1 MFDFVRTHKKI
12 MQFLLVLLIF
22 PAFALVGIDGYN
34 KFIDKGVVVATVDGV
49 DITQPEWDNA
59 HRAEVERF
67 RAQAP
72 GIDPKLLES
81 EQARYGTLE
90 RIVRDRVLAAASR
103 QQLLSASD
111 QRVAEELLQNPT
123 IASLRK
129 PDGSVDKD
137 RYRQLLSAQGLTPEM
152 FESNVRADLAARQV
166 VAALGS
172 SSLVGQ
178 TLANVTLDAFY
189 EKREVQV
196 ARFLAAD
203 QLAKIKADD
212 AALLAYYNANTQRFK
227 SAEKADVQYAVLDLA
242 SIEKTITL
250 NEQDVKTYFEQN
262 QERLSNNVERRAS
275 HILIAAGKD
284 APAAERE
291 KAKTLAQ
298 GLRDT
303 LQKSPQQ
310 FAELAKKHSQDPGS
324 AGKGGDLDFFGRGAM
339 VKAFEDAAFSLKK
352 GEISPLVE
360 TEFGYHIIQITD
372 IKTPQLQS
380 FAQARAGLESELRRD
395 QARKKFAESAEQFT
409 NLVYE
414 QSDSLKPVADKLKL
428 DIQSVQGVG
437 RAPTPGD
444 KGPLANPKV
453 LAALFSADATEKMRN
468 TEAIEFGPNQMVSV
482 RVVTHYPE
490 KTLPLEQ
497 VKERVTALWRAEQA
511 LKLAK
516 EEALA
521 KMAEGKADKPV
532 AGLGAVQTLS
542 REQSLQLP
550 SEVVEAVMRAPAQTL
565 PAWVDVGLGNQGHV
579 LVKINKVLVRDAS
592 DAAPAR
598 KEERV
603 QLTRWLAAAE
613 SVAYYNDLKDRLKVK
628 IKVPEP
634 KQP

>member
-34 KFIDKGVVVATVDGV
+34 KFIDKGAVVATVNGV

-59 HRAEVERF
+59 HRAEAERF

-72 GIDPKLLES
+72 GLDPKLLDS
-81 EQARYGTLE
+81 PQARYGTLE
-90 RIVRDRVLAAASR
+90 RIVRDKVLMAAA
-103 QQLLSASD
+103 QKQLLSASD
-111 QRVAEELLQNPT
+111 QRVADELMQNPT

-129 PDGSVDKD
+129 PDGSVDKE
-137 RYRQLLSAQGLTPEM
+137 RYRQLLAGQGLSPEM
-152 FESNVRADLAARQV
+152 FEANVRADLATRQV
-166 VAALGS
+166 VAALGAS
-172 SSLVGQ
+172 SMVGQ
-178 TLANVTLDAFY
+178 TLANITLDAFY

-203 QLAKIKADD
+203 QMAKIKPDD
-212 AALLAYYNANTQRFK
+212 AALMAYYNANTQRFK
-227 SAEKADVQYAVLDLA
+227 SSEKADVQYAVLDLTA
-242 SIEKTITL
+242 IEKTIAL

-284 APAAERE
+284 APANERD

-298 GLRDT
+298 SLRDT

-324 AGKGGDLDFFGRGAM
+324 AAKGGDLDFFGRGAM
-339 VKAFEDAAFSLKK
+339 VKPFEDAAFALKK

-380 FAQARAGLESELRRD
+380 FAQARAGLESELRRE
-395 QARKKFAESAEQFT
+395 QSRKKFAEAAEQFT

-428 DIQSVQGVG
+428 EIHAAQGIA
-437 RAPTPGD
+437 RTPTPGD

-453 LAALFSADATEKMRN
+453 LAALFSADATEKARN
-468 TEAIEFGPNQMVSV
+468 TEAVEFGPNQLVSV

-497 VKERVTALWRAEQA
+497 VKDRVTALWKAEQA

-521 KMAEGKADKPV
+521 KVADGRADKPV

-550 SEVVEAVMRAPAQTL
+550 SDVVEAVMRAPAQTM
-565 PAWVDVGLGNQGHV
+565 PAWVDMGLGNQGHV
-579 LVKINKVLVRDAS
+579 VVKINKVVVRDATE
-592 DAAPAR
+592 AAPAR
-598 KEERV
+598 KEERA

>member
-284 APAAERE
+284 APAVERE

-380 FAQARAGLESELRRD
+380 FAQARAGLESELRRE

-437 RAPTPGD
+437 RAPNPGD

-565 PAWVDVGLGNQGHV
+565 PAWVDVGLGNQGHL

-592 DAAPAR
+592 DAATAR

>member
-203 QLAKIKADD
+203 QLARIKADD

-437 RAPTPGD
+437 RAPNPGD

-565 PAWVDVGLGNQGHV
+565 PAWVDVGLGNQGHL

>member
-34 KFIDKGVVVATVDGV
+34 KFIDKGAVVATVNGV

-59 HRAEVERF
+59 HRAEAERF

-72 GIDPKLLES
+72 GLDPKLLDS
-81 EQARYGTLE
+81 PQARYGTLE
-90 RIVRDRVLAAASR
+90 RIVRDKVLMAAA
-103 QQLLSASD
+103 QKQLLSASD
-111 QRVAEELLQNPT
+111 QRVADELMQNPT

-129 PDGSVDKD
+129 PDGSVDKE
-137 RYRQLLSAQGLTPEM
+137 RYRQLLAGQGLSPEM
-152 FESNVRADLAARQV
+152 FEANVRADLATRQV
-166 VAALGS
+166 VAALGAS
-172 SSLVGQ
+172 SMVGQ
-178 TLANVTLDAFY
+178 TLANITLDAFY

-203 QLAKIKADD
+203 QMAKIKPDD

-227 SAEKADVQYAVLDLA
+227 SSEKADVQYAVLDLTA
-242 SIEKTITL
+242 IEKTIAL

-284 APAAERE
+284 APATERD

-298 GLRDT
+298 SLRDT

-324 AGKGGDLDFFGRGAM
+324 AAKGGDLDFFGRGAM
-339 VKAFEDAAFSLKK
+339 VKPFEDAAFALKK

-380 FAQARAGLESELRRD
+380 FAQARAGLESELRRE
-395 QARKKFAESAEQFT
+395 QSRKKFAEAAEQFT

-428 DIQSVQGVG
+428 EIHAAQGIA
-437 RAPTPGD
+437 RTPTPGD

-453 LAALFSADATEKMRN
+453 LAALFSADATEKARN
-468 TEAIEFGPNQMVSV
+468 TEAVEFGPNQLVSV

-497 VKERVTALWRAEQA
+497 VKDRVTALWKAEQA

-521 KMAEGKADKPV
+521 KVADGRADKPV

-550 SEVVEAVMRAPAQTL
+550 SDVVEAVMRAPAQTM
-565 PAWVDVGLGNQGHV
+565 PAWVDMGLGNQGHV
-579 LVKINKVLVRDAS
+579 VVKINKVVVRDATE
-592 DAAPAR
+592 AAPAR
-598 KEERV
+598 KEERA

>member
-380 FAQARAGLESELRRD
+380 FAQARAGLESELRRE

>member
-1 MFDFVRTHKKI
+1 MFDFVRTHKRI

-22 PAFALVGIDGYN
+22 PAFVLVGIDGYN
-34 KFIDKGVVVATVDGV
+34 KFIDKGVVVATVNGV
-49 DITQPEWDNA
+49 DITQAEWDNA

-72 GIDPKLLES
+72 GMDPKLLES
-81 EQARYGTLE
+81 DQARYGTLE
-90 RIVRDRVLAAASR
+90 RIVRDRVLVAASR

-111 QRVAEELLQNPT
+111 QRVADELMQNPT

-152 FESNVRADLAARQV
+152 FEANVRADLAARQV

-203 QLAKIKADD
+203 QWAKIKPDD

-242 SIEKTITL
+242 SIEKTIAL

-284 APAAERE
+284 ASAAERE

-324 AGKGGDLDFFGRGAM
+324 ATKGGDLDFFGRGAM
-339 VKAFEDAAFSLKK
+339 VKPFEDAAFSLKK

-395 QARKKFAESAEQFT
+395 QARKKFAEAAEQFT

-437 RAPTPGD
+437 RTPNPGD

-497 VKERVTALWRAEQA
+497 VKERVTGLWKAEQA

-521 KMAEGKADKPV
+521 KMADGKADKPV
-532 AGLGAVQTLS
+532 TGLGAVQTLS

-565 PAWVDVGLGNQGHV
+565 PAWVDMGLGNQGHV
-579 LVKINKVLVRDAS
+579 LVKINKVVVRDAS
-592 DAAPAR
+592 DAAPSR
-598 KEERV
+598 KDERV

>member
-22 PAFALVGIDGYN
+22 PAFVLVGIDGYN
-34 KFIDKGVVVATVDGV
+34 KFIDKGTVVATVNGV
-49 DITQPEWDNA
+49 DILQAEWDNA
-59 HRAEVERF
+59 HRLEVERF

-72 GIDPKLLES
+72 GLDPKLLES
-81 EQARYGTLE
+81 DQARYGTLE
-90 RIVRDRVLAAASR
+90 RLVRDRVLVAASR
-103 QQLLSASD
+103 QQWLSASD
-111 QRVAEELLQNPT
+111 QRLAEELMQNPT
-123 IASLRK
+123 IAALRK

-137 RYRQLLSAQGLTPEM
+137 RYRQLLAAQGLTPEM
-152 FESNVRADLAARQV
+152 FEANVRTDLAARQV
-166 VAALGS
+166 VAVLGS

-203 QLAKIKADD
+203 QLAQIKTDE
-212 AALLAYYNANTQRFK
+212 AALLAYYNANTQRFR
-227 SAEKADVQYAVLDLA
+227 SAEKADVQYAVLDLTA
-242 SIEKTITL
+242 IEKTITL

-262 QERLSNNVERRAS
+262 QERLSNNIERRAS

-291 KAKTLAQ
+291 KAKTTAQ

-310 FAELAKKHSQDPGS
+310 FAELAKKYSQDPGS
-324 AGKGGDLDFFGRGAM
+324 AAKGGDLDFFGRGAM
-339 VKAFEDAAFSLKK
+339 VKPFEDAAFSLKK

-372 IKTPQLQS
+372 VKTPQLQS
-380 FAQARAGLESELRRD
+380 FAQARAGFESELRRE
-395 QARKKFAESAEQFT
+395 QARKKFAEAAEQFT

-414 QSDSLKPVADKLKL
+414 QSDSLKPVADRLKL
-428 DIQSVQGVG
+428 DIQSSQGVG
-437 RAPTPGD
+437 RTPNPGD

-468 TEAIEFGPNQMVSV
+468 TEAIEFGPYQMVSV
-482 RVVTHYPE
+482 RVVKHYPE
-490 KTLPLEQ
+490 NTLPLAQ
-497 VKERVTALWRAEQA
+497 VKERVTGLWKADQA

-516 EEALA
+516 QEALA
-521 KMAEGKADKPV
+521 KMADGKADKPV

-550 SEVVEAVMRAPAQTL
+550 SEVVEAVMRAPAQNL
-565 PAWVDVGLGNQGHV
+565 PAWVEMGLGNLGHV
-579 LVKINKVLVRDAS
+579 LVKINKVVARDAS
-592 DAAPAR
+592 DATPSR
-598 KEERV
+598 KDERG

>member
-227 SAEKADVQYAVLDLA
+227 STEKADVQYAVLDLA

-613 SVAYYNDLKDRLKVK
+613 SVAYYNDLKDCLKVK

>member
-437 RAPTPGD
+437 RAPNPGD

>member
-196 ARFLAAD
+196 ARFLATD

-437 RAPTPGD
+437 RAPNPGD

-565 PAWVDVGLGNQGHV
+565 PAWVDVGLGNQGHL

-592 DAAPAR
+592 DAATAR

>member
-72 GIDPKLLES
+72 GINPKLLES

-196 ARFLAAD
+196 ARFLATD

>member
-34 KFIDKGVVVATVDGV
+34 KFIDKGAVVATVNGV

-59 HRAEVERF
+59 HRAEAERF

-72 GIDPKLLES
+72 GLDPKLLDS
-81 EQARYGTLE
+81 PQARYGTLE
-90 RIVRDRVLAAASR
+90 RIVRDKVLMAAA
-103 QQLLSASD
+103 QKQLLSASD
-111 QRVAEELLQNPT
+111 QRVADELMQNPT

-129 PDGSVDKD
+129 PDGSVDKE
-137 RYRQLLSAQGLTPEM
+137 RYRQLLAGQGLSPEM
-152 FESNVRADLAARQV
+152 FEANVRADLATRQV
-166 VAALGS
+166 VAALGAS
-172 SSLVGQ
+172 SMVGQ
-178 TLANVTLDAFY
+178 TLANITLDAFY

-203 QLAKIKADD
+203 QMAKIKPDD

-227 SAEKADVQYAVLDLA
+227 SSEKADVQYAVLDLTA
-242 SIEKTITL
+242 IEKTIAL

-284 APAAERE
+284 APANERD

-298 GLRDT
+298 SLRDT

-324 AGKGGDLDFFGRGAM
+324 AAKGGDLDFFGRGAM
-339 VKAFEDAAFSLKK
+339 VKPFEDAAFALKK

-380 FAQARAGLESELRRD
+380 FAQARAGLESELRRE
-395 QARKKFAESAEQFT
+395 QSRKKFAEAAEQFT

-428 DIQSVQGVG
+428 EIHAAQGIA
-437 RAPTPGD
+437 RTPTPGD

-453 LAALFSADATEKMRN
+453 LAALFSADATEKARN
-468 TEAIEFGPNQMVSV
+468 TEAVEFGPNQLVSV

-497 VKERVTALWRAEQA
+497 VKDRVTALWKAEQA

-521 KMAEGKADKPV
+521 KVADGRADKPV

-550 SEVVEAVMRAPAQTL
+550 SDVVEAVMRAPAQTM
-565 PAWVDVGLGNQGHV
+565 PAWVDMGLGNQGHV
-579 LVKINKVLVRDAS
+579 VVKINKVVVRDATE
-592 DAAPAR
+592 AAPAR
-598 KEERV
+598 KEERA

>member
-34 KFIDKGVVVATVDGV
+34 KFIDKGAVVATVNGV

-59 HRAEVERF
+59 HRAEAERF

-72 GIDPKLLES
+72 GLDPKLLDS
-81 EQARYGTLE
+81 PQARYGTLE
-90 RIVRDRVLAAASR
+90 RIVRDKVLMAAA
-103 QQLLSASD
+103 QKQLLSASD
-111 QRVAEELLQNPT
+111 QRVADELMQNPT

-129 PDGSVDKD
+129 PDGSVDKE
-137 RYRQLLSAQGLTPEM
+137 RYRQLSAGQGLSPEM
-152 FESNVRADLAARQV
+152 FEANVRADLATRQV
-166 VAALGS
+166 VAALGAS
-172 SSLVGQ
+172 SMVGQ
-178 TLANVTLDAFY
+178 TLANITLDAFY

-203 QLAKIKADD
+203 QMAKIKPDD

-227 SAEKADVQYAVLDLA
+227 SSEKADVQYAVLDLPA
-242 SIEKTITL
+242 IEKTISL

-284 APAAERE
+284 APTTERD

-298 GLRDT
+298 SLRDT

-324 AGKGGDLDFFGRGAM
+324 AAKGGDLDFFGRGAM
-339 VKAFEDAAFSLKK
+339 VKPFEDAAYALKK

-380 FAQARAGLESELRRD
+380 FAQARAGLESELRRE
-395 QARKKFAESAEQFT
+395 QSRKKFAEAAEQFT

-428 DIQSVQGVG
+428 EIHAAQGIA
-437 RAPTPGD
+437 RTPTPGD

-453 LAALFSADATEKMRN
+453 LAALFSADATEKARN
-468 TEAIEFGPNQMVSV
+468 TEAVEFGPNQLVSV

-497 VKERVTALWRAEQA
+497 VKDRVTALWKAEQA

-521 KMAEGKADKPV
+521 KVADGRADKPV
-532 AGLGAVQTLS
+532 AGLGAAQTLS

-550 SEVVEAVMRAPAQTL
+550 SDVVEAVMRAPAQTL
-565 PAWVDVGLGNQGHV
+565 PAWVDMGLGNQGHV
-579 LVKINKVLVRDAS
+579 VVKINKVVARDATE
-592 DAAPAR
+592 AAPAR
-598 KEERV
+598 KEERA

>member
-90 RIVRDRVLAAASR
+90 RIVRDRVLAAAAR

-284 APAAERE
+284 SPVAERE

-437 RAPTPGD
+437 RTPNPGD

-521 KMAEGKADKPV
+521 QMAEGKANKPV
-532 AGLGAVQTLS
+532 TGLGAVQTLS

-579 LVKINKVLVRDAS
+579 LVKINKVVVRDAS
-592 DAAPAR
+592 EAAPSR
-598 KEERV
+598 KDERV

>member
-34 KFIDKGVVVATVDGV
+34 KFIDKGAVVATVNGV

-59 HRAEVERF
+59 HRAEAERF

-72 GIDPKLLES
+72 GLDPKLLDS
-81 EQARYGTLE
+81 PQARYGTLE
-90 RIVRDRVLAAASR
+90 RIVRDKVLMAAA
-103 QQLLSASD
+103 QKQLLSASD
-111 QRVAEELLQNPT
+111 QRVADELMQNPT

-129 PDGSVDKD
+129 PDGSVDKE
-137 RYRQLLSAQGLTPEM
+137 RYRQLLAGQGLSPEM
-152 FESNVRADLAARQV
+152 FEANVRADLATRQV
-166 VAALGS
+166 VAALGAS
-172 SSLVGQ
+172 SMVGQ
-178 TLANVTLDAFY
+178 TLANITLDAFY

-203 QLAKIKADD
+203 QMAKIKPDD

-227 SAEKADVQYAVLDLA
+227 SSEKADVQYAVLDLTA
-242 SIEKTITL
+242 IEKTIAL

-284 APAAERE
+284 APANERD

-298 GLRDT
+298 SLRDT

-324 AGKGGDLDFFGRGAM
+324 AAKGGDLDFFGRGAM
-339 VKAFEDAAFSLKK
+339 VKPFEDAAYALKK

-380 FAQARAGLESELRRD
+380 FAQARAGLESELRRE
-395 QARKKFAESAEQFT
+395 QSRKKFAEAAEQFT

-428 DIQSVQGVG
+428 EIHAAQGIA
-437 RAPTPGD
+437 RTPTPGD

-453 LAALFSADATEKMRN
+453 LAALFSADATEKARN
-468 TEAIEFGPNQMVSV
+468 TEAVEFGPNQLVSV

-497 VKERVTALWRAEQA
+497 VKDRVTALWKAEQA

-521 KMAEGKADKPV
+521 KVADGRADKPV

-550 SEVVEAVMRAPAQTL
+550 SDVVEAVMRAPAQTM
-565 PAWVDVGLGNQGHV
+565 PAWVDMGLGNQGHV
-579 LVKINKVLVRDAS
+579 VVKINKVVVRDATE
-592 DAAPAR
+592 AAPAR
-598 KEERV
+598 KEERA